1 MSKGVV
7 TSRDGASGADDADP
21 RAARPTPPASDAAAK
36 AGRGTIFITLA
47 KLWFMVTGAA
57 IVFVLPRRLTT
68 VEYGLYGV
76 TIAIVSVLNDVV
88 VKGTTQTVSK
98 FVSQT
103 PELAPAIK
111 RKAFQ
116 LQALV
121 GCGAAAAFALL
132 APWIAER
139 QKDATLTPY
148 LRLAALITASYAFYS
163 VFVGVLNG
171 RKDFFRQAAL
181 DAFYATVKAA
191 LIVGFVFAG
200 LGVAGAISGF
210 AAAAFV
216 VLAVSL
222 VVVGGRGRAADSPV
236 GMGELLRF
244 QLGLVAFLTLNNL
257 LMRADLLL
265 IKPLIAGGADE
276 ASAAAGVYNGVLQFA
291 YITFQIILSITFVVF
306 PLVSEATFKADLDT
320 ARGYIRQTVR
330 AAVMISALPAV
341 LFSANAAEVLRLVFP
356 EEYTAGAPALR
367 VVAFGM
373 LSFAVITVLTTVI
386 SSGGRPWV
394 SVGMVA
400 ATLAIDVALNFALIP
415 RAGLAGAAL
424 ATTAA
429 MTAGAAMCAVYVHSR
444 YGAVVRGLTLA
455 RVAAAAAAVYAL
467 SLVAPSG
474 EWLASLGAGSLTV
487 KAAVAVECAALG
499 VVYVALLFA
508 LREVGG
514 EEIRLA
520 KRIAGFK

>member
-1 MSKGVV
+1 MSKATEILEHERARIASEARDPHQAAQ
-7 TSRDGASGADDADP
+7 TSV
-21 RAARPTPPASDAAAK
+21 K
-36 AGRGTIFITLA
+36 AGRGTIYITLA
-47 KLWFMVTGAA
+47 KLWFMATGAA
-57 IVFVLPRRLTT
+57 IVFVLPRRLST

-76 TIAIVSVLNDVV
+76 TIALVSVLNDIV

-103 PELAPAIK
+103 PELAPAIE
-111 RKAFQ
+111 RKALQ

-132 APWIAER
+132 APWIAAQ
-139 QKDATLTPY
+139 QKDDSLAPY

-163 VFVGVLNG
+163 VFIGVLNG

-200 LGVAGAISGF
+200 LGVGGAIGGF

-222 VVVGGRGRAADSPV
+222 VVVGPGGGAAGSPV
-236 GMGELLRF
+236 GFGSLLRF
-244 QLGLVAFLTLNNL
+244 QLGLVTFLTLNNL

-265 IKPLIAGGADE
+265 VKPLYGGTPDE

-291 YITFQIILSITFVVF
+291 YISFQIILSITFVVF
-306 PLVSEATFKADLDT
+306 PLVSEATFKADLET

-356 EEYTAGAPALR
+356 EAYAAGAPALR

-394 SVGMVA
+394 SVAMVG
-400 ATLAIDVALNFALIP
+400 ATLAIDVALNLALIP
-415 RAGLAGAAL
+415 RMGLAGAAT
-424 ATTAA
+424 ATTTA
-429 MTAGAAMCAVYVHSR
+429 MTAGAVMCGVFVYRR

-455 RVAAAAAAVYAL
+455 RVAAAAAGVYAL
-467 SLVAPSG
+467 SLLAPSG
-474 EWLASLGAGSLTV
+474 EWLASLGATPLMV
-487 KAAVAVECAALG
+487 KAAVAVEFAALG
-499 VVYVALLFA
+499 LIYLALLFA
-508 LREVGG
+508 VREIGSDEV
-514 EEIRLA
+514 RLA
-520 KRIAGFK
+520 KRIAGLK